1 MSLGGGGTQ
10 TVYQKLDPS
19 QAPFVEYG
27 LQEAQNL
34 YESGSPMYFPGQTY
48 VGPSDQTQTALTAA
62 QNRAIQGNPLVP
74 AAQSQFQSTIEGD
87 YLSATNPYFAN
98 RFATAADAATQ
109 KYFDSINQI
118 NSQASMA
125 GRYGSNAM
133 GQLQDRATSQFA
145 KSLTDTAG
153 ELAFNNYAQER
164 ARQLAAAQSAP
175 ALASQDYA
183 DIDRMLSLGNIAEG
197 YQQQAL
203 QDSINR
209 FNFEQGLPQNKLQNF
224 LSAAYGAPMG
234 SMQTNAIPRG
244 GIQGLL
250 GGALTGAALTSMI
263 PEGATGIGGFL
274 AQNPYI
280 APIGLGLM
288 ASGIFE

>member
-1 MSLGGGGTQ
+1 MSFGGGGTQ
-10 TVYQKLDPS
+10 TQIQELSPT
-19 QAPFVEYG
+19 QAPFVEFG

-34 YESGSPMYFPGQTY
+34 YESGSPVFFPGQTF
-48 VGPSDQTQTALTAA
+48 VGPSDQTQSALAAA

-98 RFATAADAATQ
+98 RFNTAADAAQ
-109 KYFDSINQI
+109 QRYFDAINQI

-153 ELAFNNYAQER
+153 QLAFDNFAQER
-164 ARQLAAAQSAP
+164 ARQLAAAQAAP
-175 ALASQDYA
+175 GLAAQDYA
-183 DIDRMLSLGNIAEG
+183 DIDRMLSLGNITEG

-203 QDSINR
+203 QDAINR
-209 FNFEQGLPQNKLQNF
+209 FNFEQGMPQNKLQNF

-234 SMQTNAIPRG
+234 SVTSAPVPRG

-250 GGALTGAALTSMI
+250 GGALAGGALASSIPALGPYALPI
-263 PEGATGIGGFL
+263 AAGA
-274 AQNPYI
+274 
-280 APIGLGLM
+280 GLLGAL
-288 ASGIFE
+288 

>member
-1 MSLGGGGTQ
+1 MSGGGGTQ
-10 TVYQKLDPS
+10 TVYQNLDPS
-19 QAPFVEYG
+19 QAPFVKYG
-27 LQEAQNL
+27 LDEAVNL

-48 VGPSDQTQTALTAA
+48 VGPSEQTQTALDAA

-164 ARQLAAAQSAP
+164 ARQLAASQLAP
-175 ALASQDYA
+175 LMAEADYS
-183 DIDRMLSLGNIAEG
+183 DIDKLLNLGSIAEG
-197 YQQQAL
+197 YQGAVL
-203 QDSINR
+203 EDSINR

-234 SMQTNAIPRG
+234 SMQTSSVPG
-244 GIQGLL
+244 GGVQSLL
-250 GGALTGAALTSMI
+250 GGGLTGYALASSI
-263 PEGATGIGGFL
+263 PALG
-274 AQNPYI
+274 PY
-280 APIGLGLM
+280 ALPIGLGMGLLSM
-288 ASGIFE
+288 

>member
-1 MSLGGGGTQ
+1 MSGGGTTTQ
-10 TVYQKLDPS
+10 IQELNPTQE
-19 QAPFVEYG
+19 PFVEYG
-27 LQEAQNL
+27 LQEAQRL
-34 YESGSPMYFPGQTY
+34 YESGSPVYFPGQTY
-48 VGPSDQTQTALTAA
+48 VGPSEQTQTALDAA

-98 RFATAADAATQ
+98 RFNTAADAAQ
-109 KYFDSINQI
+109 QRYFDAMNQI

-175 ALASQDYA
+175 ALAAQDYA
-183 DIDRMLSLGNIAEG
+183 DIDRMLSLGNISEG

-203 QDSINR
+203 QDSISR
-209 FNFEQGLPQNKLQNF
+209 FDFEQGMPQNKLQNF
-224 LSAAYGAPMG
+224 LSAAYGAPLG
-234 SMQTNAIPRG
+234 GQTTVPVQRG

-250 GGALTGAALTSMI
+250 GGALAGGALASSIPALGPYALPI
-263 PEGATGIGGFL
+263 AAGA
-274 AQNPYI
+274 
-280 APIGLGLM
+280 GLLGAL
-288 ASGIFE
+288 

>member
-1 MSLGGGGTQ
+1 MSGGGTQ
-10 TVYQKLDPS
+10 TVYQNLDPS
-19 QAPFVEYG
+19 QAPFVKYG
-27 LQEAQNL
+27 LDEAVKL

-48 VGPSDQTQTALTAA
+48 VGPSEQTQTALDAA
-62 QNRAIQGNPLVP
+62 QTRALTGNPLVP
-74 AAQSQFQSTIEGD
+74 AAQSQLQSTIEGD

-98 RFATAADAATQ
+98 RFATAANAAEQ
-109 KYFDSINQI
+109 RYFDAMNQI

-164 ARQLAAAQSAP
+164 ARQLAASQLAP
-175 ALASQDYA
+175 LMAEADYS
-183 DIDRMLSLGNIAEG
+183 DIDKLLNLGSIAEG
-197 YQQQAL
+197 YQGAAL
-203 QDSINR
+203 EDSINR

-234 SMQTNAIPRG
+234 SMQTSSIPRG
-244 GIQGLL
+244 GMQGLL

-263 PEGATGIGGFL
+263 PAGATGAAGFL
-274 AQNPYI
+274 AANPYL
-280 APIGLGLM
+280 APLALGLLG
-288 ASGIFE
+288 SQ